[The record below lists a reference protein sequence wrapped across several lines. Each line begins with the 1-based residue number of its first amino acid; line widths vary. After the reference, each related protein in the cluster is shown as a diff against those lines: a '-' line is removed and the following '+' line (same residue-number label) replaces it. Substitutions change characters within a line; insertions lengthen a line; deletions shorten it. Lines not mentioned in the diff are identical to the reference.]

1 MKEKAKK
8 VLDKILNVLLYP
20 VRRFKKL
27 PYKTKTRYYGFTFV
41 LPWVIGFIIF
51 FATPLFNTIYW
62 AFSEVVIPDEGGRLA
77 IFNGFENFNNLFNEM
92 LTTSS
97 DPMIRL
103 FIEDD
108 QRVLINT
115 PLIVVFSLF
124 AALLL
129 NMKFKGR
136 GVARVIFFL
145 PIVFGLEVVTDM
157 LTVTSGG
164 DIAQVAGAAQSDSLF
179 VSRSIQMMLT
189 NYSGLPTFLT
199 EVVVDAIAQVFN
211 ILSYSGVQI
220 LIFLA
225 GLQSLDKS
233 LYEVAEIEGANK
245 YESFW
250 KITLPMLSPLVLFAT
265 VYTIVDLFLQSP
277 IANEIMSIYWG
288 DLPVPTG
295 ISNIVGLAS
304 ALSAVYLVNVIA
316 IIAIIWA
323 ILSRGVKTYG

>member
-1 MKEKAKK
+1 MKRLIEIIVWPLVKF
-8 VLDKILNVLLYP
+8 
-20 VRRFKKL
+20 RSL
-27 PYKTKTRYYGFTFV
+27 PYKTKTRIYGFTFV
-41 LPWVIGFIIF
+41 LPWVIGFIVF
-51 FATPLFNTIYW
+51 FITPLFNTLYW
-62 AFSEVVIPDEGGRLA
+62 SFSEVVIPDEGGRLA
-77 IFNGFENFNNLFNEM
+77 IFNGFDNLNNLFNEM
-92 LTTSS
+92 LTTNGE
-97 DPMIRL
+97 PMLRL

-115 PLIVVFSLF
+115 PLIVIFSLF

-145 PIVFGLEVVTDM
+145 PIVLGLEVVLDM
-157 LTVTSGG
+157 LSITTGG
-164 DIAQVAGAAQSDSLF
+164 DIAQVAGNAQTEDLF
-179 VSRSIQMMLT
+179 LNRTIRMMLIQ
-189 NYSGLPTFLT
+189 NSGLPLFLVT
-199 EVVVDAIAQVFN
+199 IVTDTISQVFRV
-211 ILSYSGVQI
+211 LALSGVQI

-233 LYEVAEIEGANK
+233 LYEVAEIEGANA

-250 KITLPMLSPLVLFAT
+250 KITLPMLSPIVLFAT
-265 VYTIVDLFLQSP
+265 IYTIVDLFLQSP

-304 ALSAVYLVNVIA
+304 ALSTAYLINVIA
-316 IIAIIWA
+316 IIGLVWF
-323 ILSRGVKTYG
+323 LVSRGVARYD